1 MHDGGLGFGGI
12 NPCGQSHGDRKFY
25 EKDQNPMQILLNG
38 NYSKVPIFSGAVYND
53 GLLIVAQTHDYFLKP
68 DNLHH
73 DEYFLEYKILE
84 KMTQTFG
91 MDLGYAFK
99 TEIQN
104 AYFWPSEMGNFNSML
119 RGLKDVIMKCNFF
132 SRLLNIL
139 KIELNFSLAWW
150 HGIIE
155 STIL

>member
-1 MHDGGLGFGGI
+1 
-12 NPCGQSHGDRKFY
+12 
-25 EKDQNPMQILLNG
+25 MQILLNG

-73 DEYFLEYKILE
+73 DEYFLKYKILE

-139 KIELNFSLAWW
+139 KTKLQFSSAWW
-150 HGIIE
+150 HGTIE